1 MAPFDMNF
9 STAVVLLILAVLVV
23 LAVRRM
29 VGRGLCDSGG
39 SCEGCHGGSA
49 GGDCGSGSHGGCPS
63 CSAVDK
69 MVADLESA
77 AKGK

>member
-1 MAPFDMNF
+1 MAPLDMNF

-29 VGRGLCDSGG
+29 IGRGLCD
-39 SCEGCHGGSA
+39 GCHGGSS
-49 GGDCGSGSHGGCPS
+49 GGGCHDGAHEGGCPT

-69 MVADLESA
+69 MVADMERA